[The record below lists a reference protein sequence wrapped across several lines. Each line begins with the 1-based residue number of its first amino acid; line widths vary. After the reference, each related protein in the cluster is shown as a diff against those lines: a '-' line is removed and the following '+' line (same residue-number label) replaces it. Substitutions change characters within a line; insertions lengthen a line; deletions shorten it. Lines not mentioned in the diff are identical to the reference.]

1 MQFHDQLLNEL
12 PVLKGNWNFSFKIF
26 RNNPYSIPPEKALEL
41 LQSDESKCLHTW
53 SPSYLPGTGV
63 ALINKSSSCVFS
75 QVIAEEAGNENVEFT
90 IPDAHLH
97 QGATTGLNDPFDY
110 FVAQKLQ
117 SMWTQRQTVKGDGGE
132 IYELEN
138 ERVIIRTSNVF
149 LHGVFK
155 GLLIQIEIPSIT
167 TADATVFE
175 PGIQRYRIPQ
185 GRICAEVL
193 DPNLLDKYGDL
204 CLQLA
209 EILNF

>member
-53 SPSYLPGTGV
+53 SPSYL
-63 ALINKSSSCVFS
+63 
-75 QVIAEEAGNENVEFT
+75 AEEAGNENVEFT

-167 TADATVFE
+167 TADATVFD
-175 PGIQRYRIPQ
+175 PVIQRYRIPQ